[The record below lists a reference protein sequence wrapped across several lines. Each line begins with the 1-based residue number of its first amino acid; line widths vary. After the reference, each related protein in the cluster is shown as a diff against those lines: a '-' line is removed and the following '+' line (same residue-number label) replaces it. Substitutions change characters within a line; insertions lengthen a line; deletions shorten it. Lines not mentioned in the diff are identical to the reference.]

1 MEKHIFKKINDY
13 KVKKIKLPKQ
23 NLEVKGKDLICDP
36 YPNIFICA
44 HKESGK
50 TVTLFNI
57 LKCSIDKDTEVIFF
71 VSTLYNDPSY
81 KEIIKYLDKKGI
93 SHQDFTSLKENDINY
108 LGNFINYLKTEAK
121 QREDEEKKNVDEMDD
136 NEKKMKM
143 SELRQRHK
151 EYQHIYNVNLLEFDD
166 DDDTVTL
173 KLKRKK
179 KYLTPK
185 YFIIFDDISAEIKTN
200 PQLPFLL
207 KMNRH
212 FQSKVVIST
221 QYVTDVPPSG
231 RNQFNIYI
239 LFGGHNLEK
248 LRDIYESSDPRIE
261 FDQFKE
267 LYHHATEE
275 RFNFLYIDKNK
286 GKYRKN
292 FDLEYKL

>member
-1 MEKHIFKKINDY
+1 MGDYTFKKLNDY

-23 NLEVKGKDLICDP
+23 NLEVKGKELICEP

-57 LKCSIDKDTEVIFF
+57 LKSCIDQDTEVIFF

-81 KEIIKYLDKKGI
+81 KEIIRYLDKKQI
-93 SHQDFTSLKENDINY
+93 PHQDFTSLKENDINY
-108 LGNFINYLKTEAK
+108 LGNFINFLKNEAK
-121 QREDEEKKNVDEMDD
+121 QREEEEKRKEHELNDDEH
-136 NEKKMKM
+136 KMKL
-143 SELRQRHK
+143 SELKQRHK
-151 EYQHIYNVNLLEFDD
+151 EYQHIYNVNLLEFAEDE
-166 DDDTVTL
+166 DTVTL

-212 FQSKVVIST
+212 FQSKVIIST

-231 RNQFNIYI
+231 RSNFNIYI
-239 LFGGHNLEK
+239 LFSGHNLEK
-248 LRDIYESSDPRIE
+248 LKDIYESSDPRIE
-261 FDQFKE
+261 FDEFVR
-267 LYHHATEE
+267 LYHHATKEPY
-275 RFNFLYIDKNK
+275 NFLYIDKNK

>member
-1 MEKHIFKKINDY
+1 MGDYTFKKLNDY

-23 NLEVKGKDLICDP
+23 DLEVKGKDLICEP

-57 LKCSIDKDTEVIFF
+57 LKSCIDKDTEVIFF

-81 KEIIKYLDKKGI
+81 KEIIRYLDKKEI
-93 SHQDFTSLKENDINY
+93 RHQDFTSLKENDINY
-108 LGNFINYLKTEAK
+108 LGNFINFLKNEAK
-121 QREDEEKKNVDEMDD
+121 QREEEEKRKENELNDDEH
-136 NEKKMKM
+136 KMKL
-143 SELRQRHK
+143 SELKQRHK
-151 EYQHIYNVNLLEFDD
+151 EYQHIYNVNLLEFAEDE
-166 DDDTVTL
+166 DTVTL

-212 FQSKVVIST
+212 FQSKVIIST

-231 RNQFNIYI
+231 RSNFNIYI
-239 LFGGHNLEK
+239 LFSGHNLEK
-248 LRDIYESSDPRIE
+248 LKDIYESSDPRIE
-261 FDQFKE
+261 FDEFVR
-267 LYHHATEE
+267 LYHHATKEPY
-275 RFNFLYIDKNK
+275 NFLYIDKNK